1 MQRIMMCLSKDLFV
15 FDLLLNGMLIVAENK
30 LRNRIAELQE
40 YRRNGC
46 ITLEQ
51 GSKYDR
57 DKATRVSPAQLVT
70 LLTISIRHSETV
82 LNSSRPH

>member
-15 FDLLLNGMLIVAENK
+15 FDLLSNGMLIVAENK
-30 LRNRIAELQE
+30 FRNRIAELQE

-51 GSKYDR
+51 GAKYDR
-57 DKATRVSPAQLVT
+57 DKATRVCPTQLIT
-70 LLTISIRHSETV
+70 LLTISTRHSETV
-82 LNSSRPH
+82 LNYSHPH